1 VNDRRSFEEFVG
13 LGMMNNRPDAST
25 IVFFRERLRKA
36 GLIEEILSCLSST
49 SDPRVCRPV
58 AAR

>member
-1 VNDRRSFEEFVG
+1 
-13 LGMMNNRPDAST
+13 MNNRPDAST